1 MNLLV
6 PIDFSDHSKAAA
18 EYAASMV
25 NVYEGNLH
33 LLHVLVPINEEPDY
47 LPVKTMQAKTNTVAE
62 MYFVQ
67 EGLRRKFDVRTSC
80 DLVPGNIA
88 GQIIKAS
95 RRTKADLIIMPT
107 QGNSGLKRY
116 LYGSHTAS
124 VLEHSPVPVLTLPGN
139 YKFRPFQRFVYAT
152 DYNYSNIKDIAGIAD
167 FAKKFDVEISLV
179 HINKSSSPFSGAA
192 TSREDFEALLEN
204 SVDYQNI
211 TLEEFSCGDTADGLR
226 RILQKERAD
235 MLIIPNK
242 RKSLVEKITG
252 RNDEDDFVFDL
263 DVPLLVF

>member
-47 LPVKTMQAKTNTVAE
+47 LPVKTLQAKHNTVAE

-67 EGLRRKFDVRTSC
+67 EGLRKKFDVRTSC
-80 DLVPGNIA
+80 DLVPGDIA
-88 GQIIKAS
+88 EQIIKAA
-95 RRTKADLIIMPT
+95 RRTKANLIVMPT
-107 QGNSGLKRY
+107 QGNSGLKKF

-124 VLEHSPVPVLTLPGN
+124 VLEHSPVPVVALPGN

-152 DYNYSNIKDIAGIAD
+152 DYNYSNIKDIVGIAK
-167 FAKKFDVEISLV
+167 FAKQFDVEISLI
-179 HINKSSSPFSGAA
+179 HINKTNSPYSSTG

-204 SVDYQNI
+204 SVDYQNV
-211 TLEEFSCGDTADGLR
+211 TLEEFNGPDTADGLR
-226 RILQKERAD
+226 SLLQNQQAD

-252 RNDEDDFVFDL
+252 RNDDDEFVFDL
-263 DVPLLVF
+263 EVPLLVF